1 MLYSAGPTDSLGNI
15 KSVFIIY
22 WFACTEGDVSGSHK
36 HVPFDLRA
44 SGWGPPWLISLSLY
58 GSPRRDQCL
67 GWSYSATKEAHFLR
81 TTLLCP
87 RTELWPHKGP
97 QCWFATAKLN
107 YMPCFSTNVN
117 SSFGGGN
124 EINGQGLCNV
134 CWNNYYQIMAG
145 NHPNKCSTSTHVRQE
160 NVWTPLALRNLPT
173 TSRV

>member
-1 MLYSAGPTDSLGNI
+1 MLAPQIALETLKVCLLFTGLPAQRAMLVAPTSMCPLTYELLFGALLGL
-15 KSVFIIY
+15 Y
-22 WFACTEGDVSGSHK
+22 
-36 HVPFDLRA
+36 PFPFMA
-44 SGWGPPWLISLSLY
+44 P
-58 GSPRRDQCL
+58 PRRDQCL

-160 NVWTPLALRNLPT
+160 DVWTPLALRNLPT